1 MHDLSDQQLIET
13 LRGRFEL
20 NRKALFD
27 LQAVTR
33 QLEKTNQKLQE
44 SEALKSHFLSNIRNE
59 INNPLTAILG
69 WAKQMSGRELKGE
82 KVSAIARMIHDEA
95 FNLDFQLQNI
105 FMAAE
110 LEAGEAVPDFSMV
123 DVAAMIEAVSETL
136 RERAARK
143 EVSLKVAAEGPLF
156 FSTDARMLHLM
167 IANLLVNAVE
177 YTPAGGAVMTKARCD
192 SGALEVV
199 VKNTGSGIP
208 SQCLEMVFD
217 RFRQLETGTTK
228 SHPGHGLG
236 LSITKALSELQGG
249 AISLNSDTEKGCTT
263 VTLTLPEP
271 AAGSDVMAEDGNF
284 FLFLDSETL

>member
-1 MHDLSDQQLIET
+1 MHEMSDQQLIEA
-13 LRGRFEL
+13 LRERFEL
-20 NRKALFD
+20 NRRALYD

-33 QLEKTNQKLQE
+33 QLEKTNRKLQE

-69 WAKQMSGRELKGE
+69 WAKQMGSRELGGE

-95 FNLDFQLQNI
+95 FHLDFQLQNI

-123 DVAAMIEAVSETL
+123 DVAAMIEAVSDSL
-136 RERAARK
+136 RERAALK
-143 EVSLKVAAEGPLF
+143 GVSLNVPVEGPLF
-156 FSTDARMLHLM
+156 FNTDARMLHLI
-167 IANLLVNAVE
+167 IANLLLNAVE
-177 YTPAGGAVMTKARCD
+177 YTPVGGRIMTTAGCD
-192 SGALEVV
+192 SGGLKLVV
-199 VKNTGSGIP
+199 ENPGHGIP
-208 SQCLEMVFD
+208 PECQELVFD

-249 AISLNSDTEKGCTT
+249 SISLNSDTEKGCTVT
-263 VTLTLPEP
+263 VSLPEAP
-271 AAGSDVMAEDGNF
+271 AGSDVMAEDGNF
-284 FLFLDSETL
+284 FLFLDSEAL